1 VITIGGAELDAWL
14 AALCYPFF
22 RIMALF
28 SSAPLLSHAS
38 VPRPARIGL
47 ALMFTV
53 LIAPT
58 LPAVG
63 EAPPMSM
70 QGVILLVQQVLI
82 GLALGFSLQI
92 AFAAV
97 ELAGDMIGLQMSLS
111 FASFIDPQNSTQT
124 PLVGSFLAIVLL
136 LVFTAMNGHLLLLAA
151 LADSFRTLPVATGSV
166 RWQDAEQLFAAGSAL
181 FAQGLQI
188 ALPVIAAMLVTN
200 LALGVLTRTAPQ
212 LNLLAVG
219 FPVTLMTGLLLLLL
233 GMPHIVS
240 ALEGVIRGGLS
251 LLSR

>member
-1 VITIGGAELDAWL
+1 MITIGSAELEGWL
-14 AALCYPFF
+14 AAFCYPFF
-22 RIMALF
+22 RMLALF

-47 ALMFTV
+47 ALMLTI

-58 LPAVG
+58 LPAAGQV
-63 EAPPMSM
+63 PPVSVH
-70 QGVILLVQQVLI
+70 GVLLIVQQVLI

-151 LADSFRTLPVATGSV
+151 LADSFRTLPVALGGV
-166 RWQDAEQLFAAGSAL
+166 RWQDAEQLIAAGGTL

-188 ALPVIAAMLVTN
+188 AMPVIAAMLVAN
-200 LALGVLTRTAPQ
+200 LTLGVLTRTAPQ

-219 FPVTLMTGLLLLLL
+219 FPVTLLVGMLLLLL

-240 ALEGVIRGGLS
+240 ALEGVISGGLR